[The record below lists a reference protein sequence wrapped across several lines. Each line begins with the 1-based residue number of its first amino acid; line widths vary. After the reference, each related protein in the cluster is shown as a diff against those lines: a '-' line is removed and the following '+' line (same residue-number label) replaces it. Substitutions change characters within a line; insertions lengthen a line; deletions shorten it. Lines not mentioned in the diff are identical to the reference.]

1 MGAITLAN
9 EITFDVYYDI
19 LCPYVNAAALWLRDV
34 QRQSPASITI
44 NWRYF
49 PLEQVNT
56 KEGPDWYLWKQ
67 PDSYESRGLLAF
79 RAQIAAR
86 RQGEDAFTRMQYAL
100 LAARH
105 EQDRDITR
113 RETMLDLAREIDLD
127 LPAFE
132 RDLADRSLM
141 AVIGEDYR
149 EGRLQHNVFGTPTF
163 VFPEGTAAYL
173 KVLPPPPEATAV
185 DVFNQFVATVRDR
198 PYIQEIKRATRA

>member
-1 MGAITLAN
+1 MTN

-34 QRQSPASITI
+34 QRLSPDPITI

-49 PLEQVNT
+49 PLEQVNSM
-56 KEGPDWYLWKQ
+56 EGPDWYLWEQ
-67 PDSYESRGLLAF
+67 PDDYESRGLLAF
-79 RAQIAAR
+79 RAQVAAR
-86 RQGEDAFTRMQYAL
+86 RQGDDAFSRMQYAL

-113 RETMLDLAREIDLD
+113 RETMLELAREVDLD

-149 EGRLQHNVFGTPTF
+149 EGRLRHNVFGTPTF
-163 VFPEGTAAYL
+163 VFPEGSAAYL
-173 KVLPPPPEATAV
+173 KQLPPPPESEAL
-185 DVFNQFVATVRDR
+185 DVFNQFVTTVRDR
-198 PYIQEIKRATRA
+198 LYIQEIKRATRT